1 MPLDPSLAG
10 REMQPLTG
18 VVKVE
23 DIRHFAG
30 AIGDSNPIFHDPAAA
45 ELAGFRA
52 TPTTPTFVTRFHISF
67 AEAGLD
73 PEHSQVIHA
82 EQEYEYTRPLYAGD
96 TFTARYHVA
105 SVRQSGRTDG
115 MAIMGIE
122 LQGDVAE
129 ERVLT
134 GRATLIVRDAPPQ
147 RPTPIS
153 AAAGAAASASKP
165 AKPSPVPEGEAIP
178 SLTKHIT
185 QQQIDAYA
193 DVSGDHN
200 PIHLNPEVARA
211 VGLDGT
217 IAHGMLSMAFLGQML
232 TDWLSEQGASSGWV
246 RRLRVRFQAMVR
258 PGDTLTCHGVLGER
272 GEQGQR
278 VEVWIDN
285 QRGER
290 VITGD
295 ADVVP
300 AS

>member
-1 MPLDPSLAG
+1 MPLDPSLVG

-18 VVKVE
+18 AVHAD
-23 DIRHFAG
+23 DIRHFAD
-30 AIGDSNPIFHDPAAA
+30 AIGDHNPIFHDPAAA
-45 ELAGFRA
+45 ELAGFRGIPA
-52 TPTTPTFVTRFHISF
+52 TPTFVTRFHISF
-67 AEAGLD
+67 DEAGLD
-73 PEHSQVIHA
+73 PQHSQVLHA

-96 TFTARYHVA
+96 TFTARYRVA
-105 SVRQSGRTDG
+105 SIRQSGRTGG

-122 LQGDVAE
+122 LQGDVAD
-129 ERVLT
+129 ERVVT
-134 GRATLIVRDAPPQ
+134 GRSTLIVRDAPPQ
-147 RPTPIS
+147 GPTPIG
-153 AAAGAAASASKP
+153 AAASASASASKP
-165 AKPSPVPEGEAIP
+165 AKPASEPQGEAIP

-200 PIHLNPEVARA
+200 PIHLDSVAARA

-232 TDWLSEQGASSGWV
+232 TDWLSEQGASHGWV

-258 PGDTLTCHGVLGER
+258 PGDTLTCRGVLGER
-272 GEQGQR
+272 GEHGQR

-285 QRGER
+285 QHGER

-295 ADVVP
+295 ADVIL

>member
-1 MPLDPSLAG
+1 MPLDPTLVG

-18 VVKVE
+18 LVNAD
-23 DIRHFAG
+23 DIRHFAD
-30 AIGDSNPIFHDPAAA
+30 AIGDTNPIFHDPAAA

-52 TPTTPTFVTRFHISF
+52 IPATPTFVTRFHISF

-73 PEHSQVIHA
+73 PVHSQVIHA

-96 TFTARYHVA
+96 TFTARYRIA
-105 SVRQSGRTDG
+105 SVRQSGRTGG

-122 LQGDVAE
+122 LQGDVAND
-129 ERVLT
+129 RIVT
-134 GRATLIVRDAPPQ
+134 GHSTLIVRDAPAQ
-147 RPTPIS
+147 GG
-153 AAAGAAASASKP
+153 AAGAAATTSKP
-165 AKPSPVPEGEAIP
+165 AKPAPEPGGEAIP

-200 PIHLNPEVARA
+200 PIHLSPEAARA

-217 IAHGMLSMAFLGQML
+217 IAHGMLNMAFLGQML
-232 TDWLSEQGASSGWV
+232 TDWLSAQGVSSGWV

-258 PGDTLTCHGVLGER
+258 PGDTLACRGVLGER
-272 GEQGQR
+272 GEHGQR

-285 QRGER
+285 QHGER

-295 ADVVP
+295 ADIAL

>member
-1 MPLDPSLAG
+1 MPLDRSLVG

-18 VVKVE
+18 AVHAD
-23 DIRHFAG
+23 DIRHFAD

-45 ELAGFRA
+45 ELAGFSSIPA
-52 TPTTPTFVTRFHISF
+52 TPTFVTRFHISF

-73 PEHSQVIHA
+73 PVHSQVIHA
-82 EQEYEYTRPLYAGD
+82 EQEYEYDRPLYASD
-96 TFTARYHVA
+96 TFTARYRIA
-105 SVRQSGRTDG
+105 SIRQSGRTDG
-115 MAIMGIE
+115 MAIMAIE
-122 LQGDVAE
+122 LQGDAAD
-129 ERVLT
+129 ERVVT

-147 RPTPIS
+147 G
-153 AAAGAAASASKP
+153 AAAGASTSKP
-165 AKPSPVPEGEAIP
+165 AKPSPVPDGEAIP

-200 PIHLNPEVARA
+200 PIHLDPEVARA

-258 PGDTLTCHGVLGER
+258 PGDTLTCHGVLGAPS
-272 GEQGQR
+272 EQGQR
-278 VEVWIDN
+278 VEVWINN
-285 QRGER
+285 QHGER

-295 ADVVP
+295 ADVIL

>member
-1 MPLDPSLAG
+1 MPLDPSLVG

-18 VVKVE
+18 LVTAD

-30 AIGDSNPIFHDPAAA
+30 AIGDTNPIFHDPAAA
-45 ELAGFRA
+45 ELAGFSGLPA
-52 TPTTPTFVTRFHISF
+52 TPTFVTRFHISF
-67 AEAGLD
+67 DEAGLD
-73 PEHSQVIHA
+73 PEHSQVLHA
-82 EQEYEYTRPLYAGD
+82 EQEYEYERPLYAAD
-96 TFTARYHVA
+96 TFTGRYRVA
-105 SVRQSGRTDG
+105 SIRQSGRTGG

-122 LQGDVAE
+122 LQGDVAG
-129 ERVLT
+129 ERVVT
-134 GRATLIVRDAPPQ
+134 GRSTLIVRDAPAQ
-147 RPTPIS
+147 G

-165 AKPSPVPEGEAIP
+165 AKPTQEPDGKAIP

-200 PIHLNPEVARA
+200 PIHINPEAARA

-246 RRLRVRFQAMVR
+246 RRLRARFQAMVR
-258 PGDTLTCHGVLGER
+258 PGDTLTCHGVLGEL

-278 VEVWIDN
+278 IEVWIDN
-285 QRGER
+285 QHSER
-290 VITGD
+290 IITGD
-295 ADVVP
+295 ADVVL

>member
-1 MPLDPSLAG
+1 MPLDPSLVG
-10 REMQPLTG
+10 REMQPVTG
-18 VVKVE
+18 TVNID
-23 DIRHFAG
+23 DIRHFAD

-52 TPTTPTFVTRFHISF
+52 TPATPTFVTRFHISF

-105 SVRQSGRTDG
+105 SIRQSGRTDG

-122 LQGDVAE
+122 LQGDVAD
-129 ERVLT
+129 ERVVT
-134 GRATLIVRDAPPQ
+134 GRSTLIVRDAPPQ
-147 RPTPIS
+147 
-153 AAAGAAASASKP
+153 GAAAASVSKP
-165 AKPSPVPEGEAIP
+165 AKPSPVPEGEAIS

-246 RRLRVRFQAMVR
+246 RRLRARFQAMVR
-258 PGDTLTCHGVLGER
+258 PGDTLTCHGVLGEP

-278 VEVWIDN
+278 VEVWINN
-285 QRGER
+285 QHGER

-295 ADVVP
+295 ADVIL